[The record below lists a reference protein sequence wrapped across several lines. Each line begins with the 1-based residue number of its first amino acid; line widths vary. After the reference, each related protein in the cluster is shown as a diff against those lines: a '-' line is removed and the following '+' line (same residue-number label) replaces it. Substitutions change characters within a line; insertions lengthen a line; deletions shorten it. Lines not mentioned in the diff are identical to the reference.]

1 MRNPARPDQPAKTG
15 RKRRRIL
22 FVLLSVVVLGLI
34 GLGSL
39 QVFQPGDHSET
50 SSNTPGNSSTAALNG
65 SSSETDSN
73 TDTAQ
78 AASLESEENKDSE
91 ADSDPDADPDSQ
103 AYESYVSESD
113 QKTTE
118 PEPGLSIS
126 GAVLDDTGNLL
137 PGIPVVARPSG
148 RLMAS
153 QVGTS
158 ASAREMRRRTDQL
171 GSFSFDNIPEGE
183 YELSVAETEQYHAV
197 KLLVRAGVANAELV
211 LQRIRSVIVYGNIT
225 DDVGN
230 PLEGVQVR
238 ALGSKLKVLSNNSGD
253 YEILT
258 GPSKAGQPP
267 VLDFSLEDYQ
277 DARQRVEGVLGSEAL
292 EVRLDVQ
299 LEWESNAPEVAV
311 YGLVFGPGTEP
322 VVGATV
328 WLSSSEFN
336 FYERIR
342 SGSSGEYRFES
353 VRVGDAYTIGVEPS
367 GKEYTTFR
375 SESLSVGPGDLNY
388 DVKLEATG
396 FADLSGT
403 LTDLSGAP
411 LGDFVLWARNTDV
424 ARQKPMRVQTDGSGQ
439 FRLEQVPSGSIK
451 LESRSQ
457 PWLQVTGILLKPG
470 DSRRVQIPLDWGRRW
485 LLGQVLDE
493 QGEPVSRAKVVLQ
506 WTESLAD
513 LRCQSRREVMSDQ
526 GGYFALSNL
535 DADQYTVT
543 VHATGFAPSRIEHR
557 MGSSEE
563 ELHVILTR
571 VN

>member
-1 MRNPARPDQPAKTG
+1 MRNPARPDQPAKAG
-15 RKRRRIL
+15 RKRRRVL
-22 FVLLSVVVLGLI
+22 FVLLSIVVLGLI

-50 SSNTPGNSSTAALNG
+50 SSNTPGNSSTAALDG
-65 SSSETDSN
+65 SSSESDSN
-73 TDTAQ
+73 ADTTQ
-78 AASLESEENKDSE
+78 SASLESEKDKDSE

-103 AYESYVSESD
+103 DYESYVSESD

-137 PGIPVVARPSG
+137 PGIPVVARTAERTGGSRAG
-148 RLMAS
+148 A
-153 QVGTS
+153 G
-158 ASAREMRRRTDQL
+158 EMRRQTDQL
-171 GSFSFDNIPEGE
+171 GSFTFDKLPEGE
-183 YELSVAETEQYHAV
+183 YELSVAETEQYNAV

-211 LQRIRSVIVYGNIT
+211 LQRIRSVLVYGKIT

-267 VLDFSLEDYQ
+267 VLDFSLEGYQ
-277 DARQRVEGVLGSEAL
+277 DARQRVEGVLGSEAP
-292 EVRLDVQ
+292 EVKLDVQ
-299 LEWESNAPEVAV
+299 LEWESNAPKVAV

-322 VVGATV
+322 VTGATV
-328 WLSSSEFN
+328 WLSSSEVN
-336 FYERIR
+336 VYERAR
-342 SGSSGEYRFES
+342 SGSSGEYRFDD
-353 VRVGDAYTIGVEPS
+353 VRVGNAYTIGVEPRD
-367 GKEYTTFR
+367 ENYAAFR
-375 SESLSVGPGDLNY
+375 SESLSIGPGDLNY

-396 FADLSGT
+396 FADLYGA

-411 LGDFVLWARNTDV
+411 LGDFMLWARNTDV

-439 FRLEQVPSGSIK
+439 FRLEQIPAGSIK

-485 LLGQVLDE
+485 LLGQVVDD
-493 QGEPVSRAKVVLQ
+493 QGNPVSRAKVVLQ
-506 WTESLAD
+506 WTESFAD
-513 LRCQSRREVMSDQ
+513 LRSQSRREVMSDQ

-543 VHATGFAPSRIEHR
+543 VRATGFALSRIEHR

-563 ELHVILTR
+563 ELRIILTR
-571 VN
+571 GN